1 MVTDGRVMDY
11 SNGMERVKKK
21 GNGKK
26 ELKEKPSMVGR
37 EKAREK
43 TKKGGKDGHREVG
56 RRREKGR
63 EGNSYIKILKMYE
76 CI

>member
-1 MVTDGRVMDY
+1 MVADGRVMDY

-21 GNGKK
+21 GSEGRKYRK
-26 ELKEKPSMVGR
+26 SLVWSEEKMQGR
-37 EKAREK
+37 KQ
-43 TKKGGKDGHREVG
+43 KGGKDGHREVG
-56 RRREKGR
+56 REEEEGER